1 MANFKLCIADP
12 KSGKAFQTEAKDQAA
27 QGFIGMN
34 LGESVKGEAFDMPG
48 YEFQIT
54 GGSDFCGFPMRR
66 GILGVRKKIILLGGV
81 GFKAKKTEKGIKRRK
96 TVCGHKINENIV
108 QLNLKVTKEGGKKL
122 ADMFGKKE
130 GEKKEEVKE
139 APKEAPKKEE
149 AKPKEEKKPEAK
161 EEKKAEEEPKAEEM
175 PKEEKK
181 AEEKPKVEEEPKE
194 EKKPEAIQEKT
205 EEKPKAEENKEEE
218 KK

>member
-1 MANFKLCIADP
+1 MVNFKLSIADP
-12 KSGKAFQTEAKDQAA
+12 KSGKAYQIEAKNQAA

-66 GILGVRKKIILLGGV
+66 GILGVRKKITLLGGV

-96 TVCGHKINENIV
+96 TVCGHKINDNIV

-130 GEKKEEVKE
+130 EGKEV
-139 APKEAPKKEE
+139 PKKEE
-149 AKPKEEKKPEAK
+149 AKPKEEKKPEVK
-161 EEKKAEEEPKAEEM
+161 EEKK
-175 PKEEKK
+175 EEKQPEK
-181 AEEKPKVEEEPKE
+181 KTEEKPKVEEEPKE
-194 EKKPEAIQEKT
+194 EKKPEAIQEKA
-205 EEKPKAEENKEEE
+205 EEKSKESPENKAEE